1 MSLEER
7 ESFMDWWG
15 ELFDPD
21 AFDLE
26 EANQYLQQRK

>member
-7 ESFMDWWG
+7 ESFINWWG

-26 EANQYLQQRK
+26 EANQYLQQLK

>member
-1 MSLEER
+1 MSLEEH

-15 ELFDPD
+15 EPFDPD

-26 EANQYLQQRK
+26 EAISICNN